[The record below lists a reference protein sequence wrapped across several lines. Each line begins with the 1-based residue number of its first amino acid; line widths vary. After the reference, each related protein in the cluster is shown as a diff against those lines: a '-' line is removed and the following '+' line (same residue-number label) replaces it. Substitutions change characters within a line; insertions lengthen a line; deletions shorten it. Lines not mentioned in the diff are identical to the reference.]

1 MQRNDTTL
9 GIWLMIATSII
20 FAIQDGMS
28 RHLAAEYNVFMIV
41 MIRYWFFAAFVL
53 TLAHMKFGGIRV
65 AAKTTQLGLQIFR
78 GVLLATE
85 ICVMVVAF
93 VLLGLVE
100 SLAIFAAYP
109 LFVAALSGP
118 VLGEHVGWRRW
129 AAIFAG
135 FVGILFILQPGVQV
149 FSPYALIP
157 CLSATLFAL
166 YSLITRFAARKD
178 SAQTSFF
185 WTGIVGAVA
194 MTMVGAFYWEPM
206 SGADW
211 IWMSLLCVTGALGH
225 FLLIKCYEVAEA
237 NTVQPF
243 AYFQLLFGSMIGI
256 TVFGEML
263 TWNIALGG
271 AIVVASGL
279 FTLSRA
285 RSRAQANL
293 G

>member
-28 RHLAAEYNVFMIV
+28 RHLAAEYNVYMIV

-53 TLAHMKFGGIRV
+53 TLAHLKFGGIRT
-65 AAKTTQLGLQIFR
+65 AAKTSQMGLQIFR
-78 GVLLATE
+78 GLLLAAE
-85 ICVMVVAF
+85 ICVMVAAF

-109 LFVAALSGP
+109 LFVEALSGP
-118 VLGEHVGWRRW
+118 VLGENVGWRRW
-129 AAIFAG
+129 AAILAG
-135 FVGILFILQPGVQV
+135 FIGIVIILQPGVQV

-157 CLSATLFAL
+157 CVSATMFAL
-166 YSLITRFAARKD
+166 YSLTTRYAARKD
-178 SAQTSFF
+178 TAQTSFF
-185 WTGIVGAVA
+185 WTGIVGSVA
-194 MTMVGAFYWEPM
+194 MTIVGVFFWEPM
-206 SGADW
+206 IGTDW
-211 IWMSLLCVTGALGH
+211 IWMSALCVTGALGH

-243 AYFQLLFGSMIGI
+243 AYFQLLFGAMIGI
-256 TVFGEML
+256 TVFGELL
-263 TWNIALGG
+263 TWNIALGV

-279 FTLSRA
+279 FTLARA
-285 RSRAQANL
+285 RKATIPV
-293 G
+293 